1 MRILLIMSVRKSTVC
16 HDSPCSMNDVS
27 PIYPNTSESSTQFND
42 FTLKNDF
49 NNDEVLEDILNN
61 DEVLEENNHMALDIE
76 HILNVANLNFIQD
89 LPTIN
94 QEEIQN
100 DFSYM
105 CGDNLFNDED
115 IAIIRKDKFK
125 KLNDLEDIDLLP
137 NDIKRGTKFGKLK
150 LMYCFIKL
158 ERLMIKKD
166 TVKIVNG
173 NIQSCDLLDTQEK
186 RYCLRSS
193 FKI

>member
-1 MRILLIMSVRKSTVC
+1 MRVGKSPVY

-27 PIYPNTSESSTQFND
+27 PIYPNTSGSSTQFND
-42 FTLKNDF
+42 FTMKNDI
-49 NNDEVLEDILNN
+49 NNGEVLEDILNN

-89 LPTIN
+89 LPTIS

-100 DFSYM
+100 DYSYM
-105 CGDNLFNDED
+105 CDNLFNEEN
-115 IAIIRKDKFK
+115 IAIIKKDKL

-137 NDIKRGTKFGKLK
+137 NDIKTGTKFGKLK
-150 LMYCFIKL
+150 LMHCFIKL
-158 ERLMIKKD
+158 ERLNIKKD

-173 NIQSCDLLDTQEK
+173 NIQNCDLMNIQEK